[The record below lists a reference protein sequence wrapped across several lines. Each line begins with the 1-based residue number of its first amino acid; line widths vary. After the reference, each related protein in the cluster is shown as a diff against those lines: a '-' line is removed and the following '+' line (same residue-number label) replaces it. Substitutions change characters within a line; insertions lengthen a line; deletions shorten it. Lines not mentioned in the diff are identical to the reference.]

1 MKSFQKKVAV
11 VTGASSG
18 IGRALAI
25 GLANRGCHLA
35 IADLDPEG
43 LRETAGI
50 IKSSGGD
57 VMTFSLDVSDR
68 EGMRQF
74 ADQVVEHFGKADI
87 LVNNAGIAL
96 VALVEEL
103 NHEAFNRVMAVNFWG
118 VYNGVTAFL
127 PHMRKQ
133 DSGLIV
139 NISSVFG
146 LWGIPSQAA
155 YNCSKFAV
163 RALSE
168 SLAQELSGTGIT
180 VSCVYPGGIQT
191 NIARRANFQQAYGP
205 VKNRETFTKLFD
217 EHLAITT
224 PEKAAA
230 VIIRGIRAR
239 RARILIGPDA
249 YLVDFI
255 QRLFPALY
263 QKIIPAVM
271 KWRKW

>member
-1 MKSFQKKVAV
+1 MRSLQKKVAV

-25 GLANRGCHLA
+25 RLAGEGCVLA
-35 IADLDPEG
+35 IADLDQQG
-43 LRETAGI
+43 LRETASI

-57 VMTFSLDVSDR
+57 AMTFPLDVSNR
-68 EGMRQF
+68 EAMREF
-74 ADQVVEHFGKADI
+74 ADQVVHQFGKADI

-103 NHEAFNRVMAVNFWG
+103 NHEAFNRVMDVNFWG

-133 DSGLIV
+133 GGGHIV

-163 RALSE
+163 RGLSE
-168 SLAQELSGTGIT
+168 SMAQELSGTGIT
-180 VSCVYPGGIQT
+180 VSCVYPGGIKT
-191 NIARRANFQQAYGP
+191 NIARCAQFQQAFGP
-205 VKNRETFTKLFD
+205 LKNRETFTKLFD
-217 EHLAITT
+217 DHLALTT
-224 PEKAAA
+224 PEKAAE
-230 VIIRGIRAR
+230 VIVKGIKAR